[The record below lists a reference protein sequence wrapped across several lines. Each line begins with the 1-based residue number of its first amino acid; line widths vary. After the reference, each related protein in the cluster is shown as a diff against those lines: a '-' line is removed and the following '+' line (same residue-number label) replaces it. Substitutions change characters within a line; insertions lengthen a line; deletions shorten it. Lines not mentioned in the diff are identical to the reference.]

1 MPTRT
6 GQVPSRVRSC
16 AHPILEGHPDVME
29 VPECVKED
37 VPIIEVFGQPV
48 SGEDHVSRLGGAP
61 IGNPVSDVDHR
72 FLCAMAR
79 EVVTLAAPAA
89 VLTILPTLGPANRG
103 PIGMK
108 EGIVTLDG

>member
-1 MPTRT
+1 MAESAKLHWT
-6 GQVPSRVRSC
+6 GMRRANRPKST
-16 AHPILEGHPDVME
+16 PDT
-29 VPECVKED
+29 PDAKEN

-79 EVVTLAAPAA
+79 EIVTLAAPAT